1 MGWVVL
7 AISMVFFLIAGD
19 IDMQQRQ
26 AVDATT
32 QRQAGQMY
40 ANQILMIANR
50 ANDWRYQTG
59 QQDGT
64 IPTDQLALPFTPD
77 SRIQYKLWQGRLWIW
92 MPEQPGLLD
101 ALRMR
106 SRGSALIGMLQSN
119 QLVWL
124 SGMATGL
131 PPPPGAPDGA
141 VVYLN

>member
-7 AISMVFFLIAGD
+7 AVSMVFFLIVGD

-26 AVDATT
+26 TIDATT

-40 ANQILMIANR
+40 ADQMLMIANR
-50 ANDWRYQTG
+50 VNDWRYQTG
-59 QQDGT
+59 HQDGA
-64 IPTDQLALPFTPD
+64 IPPEQLALPFTPD
-77 SRIQYKLWQGRLWIW
+77 NRIQYQLWQGRLWIW
-92 MPEQPGLLD
+92 MPEQPGLLN

-106 SRGSALIGMLQSN
+106 SRGSALIGTLQGS

-131 PPPPGAPDGA
+131 IPPPGAPDGA